1 MKEHFIRLSQ
11 YNQWSN
17 QRVLDGLKNQTAPEK
32 AMALLSHIVLA
43 ESVWQMRLFAQPITT
58 GIFEQL
64 SLEQIEELMN
74 SNEAGW
80 TSFLESTDDFS
91 RKLDY
96 KMLNGTPVQ
105 SSITDILTHIFNHG
119 TYHRA
124 QIASQMRQSGL
135 EPASTDF
142 ITFSRLG

>member
-32 AMALLSHIVLA
+32 AFALLSHIVLA

-58 GIFEQL
+58 GIFEVL
-64 SLEQIEELMN
+64 SLEQIEETMCR
-74 SNEAGW
+74 NEAGW
-80 TSFLESTDDFS
+80 SSLLESTNDFS
-91 RKLDY
+91 RRLDY

-135 EPASTDF
+135 EPATTDF